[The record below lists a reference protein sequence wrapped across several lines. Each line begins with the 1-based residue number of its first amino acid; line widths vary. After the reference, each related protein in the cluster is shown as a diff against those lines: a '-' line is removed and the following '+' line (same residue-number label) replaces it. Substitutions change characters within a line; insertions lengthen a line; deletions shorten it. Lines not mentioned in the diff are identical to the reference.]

1 MTQLQDQ
8 VQKSLKLV
16 GRVLGDKFKLTAC
29 IGIGGSGAVYKADQI
44 ALGRTVAVKILN
56 EELCSDPRMISR
68 FRGEATSASRLNHP
82 NCVSIID
89 YGQAPDGLLY
99 LAMEYVKGPTLTQM
113 LTNESPL
120 GVDRVIDLV
129 AQSLAGIEEAHL
141 AGVVHADLKSDNI
154 IVDQRRAGVDL
165 VKIVDFG
172 IARLVESV
180 RDAEERS
187 ISGTPEYMA
196 PEVIGGA
203 SVITGVLLSLGTLPP
218 PM

>member
-1 MTQLQDQ
+1 MQQVEDQ
-8 VQKSLKLV
+8 VQKSLRLV

-56 EELCSDPRMISR
+56 EELCADPRMISR

-89 YGQAPDGLLY
+89 YGQSPDGLLY

-113 LTNESPL
+113 LTNECPL
-120 GVDRVIDLV
+120 AVERVIDLV
-129 AQSLAGIEEAHL
+129 AQALAGIEEAHL

-154 IVDQRRAGVDL
+154 IVDQRRAGVDQ
-165 VKIVDFG
+165 
-172 IARLVESV
+172 
-180 RDAEERS
+180 
-187 ISGTPEYMA
+187 
-196 PEVIGGA
+196 
-203 SVITGVLLSLGTLPP
+203 
-218 PM
+218 